1 MKKPIDLSKK
11 QVFRNTIIRDYDKP
25 RMLKGYVNTQLHK
38 SSKARILVIRKQ
50 DKRRVL
56 SQAQDSV

>member
-1 MKKPIDLSKK
+1 MKKPIDLSTKK
-11 QVFRNTIIRDYDKP
+11 VFRNSRIRNYDKP

-38 SSKARILVIRKQ
+38 SSQARILLIRKQ
-50 DKRRVL
+50 DKRRQL